1 MRAILD
7 FEIEACRI
15 TKGPLAS
22 TNDYGMNGAFHIWT
36 ATARSGTRRRLNV
49 IASNGGGWEHVS
61 VTLRDH
67 PYETPTW
74 REMQWVKTLFWD
86 DEETVVQI
94 HPPASRYVNEH
105 PGCLHLWR
113 PIEGPGLPL
122 PPVWML
128 A

>member
-1 MRAILD
+1 MSAILD

-67 PYETPTW
+67 PYETPTC
-74 REMQWVKTLFWD
+74 REIQRVKTLVWD

-94 HPPASRYVNEH
+94 HPPRSEERRVGKECRSRWSPYH
-105 PGCLHLWR
+105 
-113 PIEGPGLPL
+113 
-122 PPVWML
+122 
-128 A
+128 